1 MATSN
6 ELETDSKSLEIRLL
20 PRDRIVSINGIN
32 LSVTKD
38 YRSNRRNVI
47 CTSKILETYTSSQS
61 NDINLKEKISELK
74 NSTQNDIVVVS
85 IAGFH

>member
-1 MATSN
+1 MDTSN
-6 ELETDSKSLEIRLL
+6 ELETDSKSLELRLL

-38 YRSNRRNVI
+38 YRSNRRNVN